1 MRQIKLYKQN
11 LGANWVIGIKG
22 SKDRIE
28 QFHNRIY
35 NWGGTKGELQWM
47 SNSFAYFWITLEK
60 LERVMFKY
68 IMNGVTDKFGK
79 KFVGLKGGMKQVVM
93 NRVQNTISKIPV
105 ENFVRTA
112 QVEPTYSLGQV
123 SAEKLDTDS

>member
-1 MRQIKLYKQN
+1 MKHIKLYKQN
-11 LGANWVIGIKG
+11 LGAHWVIGIKG

-28 QFHNRIY
+28 QFHNRVY

-47 SNSFAYFWITLEK
+47 ADDFAYFWITLEK

-68 IMNGVTDKFGK
+68 VMNGITDKLGK
-79 KFVGLKGGMKQVVM
+79 KFRGSKGGLKEVVL
-93 NRVQNTISKIPV
+93 NRVKNTISKIPS
-105 ENFVRTA
+105 EFFVRTA
-112 QVEPTYSLGQV
+112 QVEPTYALGQV

>member
-1 MRQIKLYKQN
+1 MRQIKLFKQN

-28 QFHNRIY
+28 QFHNRVY
-35 NWGGTKGELQWM
+35 NWGGTNGELQWM
-47 SNSFAYFWITLEK
+47 ADDFAYFWITLEK

-68 IMNGVTDKFGK
+68 VMNGMTDKFGR
-79 KFVGLKGGMKQVVM
+79 KFTGLKGGIKQVVM
-93 NRVQNTISKIPV
+93 NRVKNTISKIPV

-123 SAEKLDTDS
+123 SAEKLDNDS

>member
-1 MRQIKLYKQN
+1 MKLMKQN
-11 LGANWVIGIKG
+11 LGAHWVIGIKG
-22 SKDRIE
+22 NKDEIE

-35 NWGGTKGELQWM
+35 NWGGTNGELQWM
-47 SNSFAYFWITLEK
+47 SNDFAYFWITLEK

-68 IMNGVTDKFGK
+68 VMNGVTDKLGK
-79 KFVGLKGGMKQVVM
+79 KFRGAKGGLKGFVS
-93 NRVQNTISKIPV
+93 NRVKNTIDNIPT

-112 QVEPTYSLGQV
+112 QVEDIYSLGTI